1 MGLCAGLYVFMAD
14 VYMEAAGG
22 GEDAPPQELHRFLV
36 HCPDGRRLESH
47 SQKKCVPRRPLA
59 R

>member
-1 MGLCAGLYVFMAD
+1 MAD

-36 HCPDGRRLESH
+36 HCPDGRRLESL
-47 SQKKCVPRRPLA
+47 SQKKCVPRLPLA